1 MIELLPYLF
10 YVFLA
15 IIVSR
20 SCAIIAAR
28 RLQEKRPG
36 EQLLANLDILPTR
49 DMTVMQDAVA
59 ACYAV
64 LKESGVRG
72 WPAYFAVVHVAS
84 WVIFGILIL
93 VMAIVG
99 LVRQF

>member
-1 MIELLPYLF
+1 MMELMPYLF

-20 SCAIIAAR
+20 SCAVIAAR
-28 RLQEKRPG
+28 RLREKRPG
-36 EQLLANLDILPTR
+36 EALLASLDILASR
-49 DMTVMQDAVA
+49 EMSVMQDTVA
-59 ACYAV
+59 ACCAV
-64 LKESGVRG
+64 LKESGIRG
-72 WPAYFAVVHVAS
+72 WPAYFAVLHVS
-84 WVIFGILIL
+84 LWVVFGVMIL